1 MEYDVNYFIEAL
13 ERLNFKMIN
22 HEIEKPLQIYVIG
35 GFCMMLHGLR
45 EATIDID
52 SYLLD
57 RENGFT
63 HLKSLI
69 DEVGVEIGNPEW
81 LNMDI
86 ENLDTIPSLSS
97 LLKVADS
104 FKEERKI
111 GCITLYVAQLKT
123 ILLTKI
129 LAAMDERDNYFKDIQ
144 DILSIISRTGFSMT
158 LINNLNEFS
167 ECSFDVLSTLLSI
180 LFEHKYITEAELTE
194 YYNAIKLL
202 DDDNIMMKR

>member
-22 HEIEKPLQIYVIG
+22 QGIEKPLHIYVIG

-45 EATIDID
+45 EATIDIG

-57 RENGFT
+57 RENGLIQ
-63 HLKSLI
+63 LKSLI

-86 ENLDTIPSLSS
+86 ENLDTIPRLTS

-111 GCITLYVAQLKT
+111 GNIILYVAQLKT

-129 LAAMDERDNYFKDIQ
+129 LAAMDERDNFFKDIQ
-144 DILSIISRTGFSMT
+144 DILSITSRTGFSMT
-158 LINNLNEFS
+158 LINDLKVFS

-194 YYNAIKLL
+194 YYDAIKEYEKNNLP
-202 DDDNIMMKR
+202 I

>member
-22 HEIEKPLQIYVIG
+22 RKLEKQLQIYVIG
-35 GFCMMLHGLR
+35 GFCLMLHGLR

-52 SYLLD
+52 SYLPAHED
-57 RENGFT
+57 SFNQ
-63 HLKSLI
+63 LKSLI
-69 DEVGVEIGNPEW
+69 DEVGEEIGNPEW

-86 ENLDTIPSLSS
+86 ENLDTIPSLTS
-97 LLKVADS
+97 LLRVTDS

-111 GCITLYVAQLKT
+111 GDITLNIAQLKT

-129 LAAMDERDNYFKDIQ
+129 IAAMDERDNYFKDIQ
-144 DILSIISRTGFSMT
+144 DILSIVSRTGFSMT
-158 LINNLNEFS
+158 VINDLNEFT

-180 LFEHKYITEAELTE
+180 LFEHKYITKEELSK
-194 YYNAIKLL
+194 YYDMIQGLGE
-202 DDDNIMMKR
+202 

>member
-22 HEIEKPLQIYVIG
+22 RKVEKQLQVYVIG
-35 GFCMMLHGLR
+35 GFCLMLHGLR

-52 SYLLD
+52 SYLSD
-57 RENGFT
+57 HEDSFNQ
-63 HLKSLI
+63 LKTLI

-86 ENLDTIPSLSS
+86 ENLDTIPSLTS
-97 LLKVADS
+97 LLRVSDS
-104 FKEERKI
+104 FREERKI
-111 GCITLYVAQLKT
+111 GNITLYIAQLKT

-144 DILSIISRTGFSMT
+144 DILSVVSRTGFSMT
-158 LINNLNEFS
+158 VINDLNEFT

-180 LFEHKYITEAELTE
+180 LFEHKYIAKEELSK
-194 YYNAIKLL
+194 YYDMIQDLGE
-202 DDDNIMMKR
+202 